1 VADEGEQ
8 QEDRTLE
15 MRVAELENKLSQVH
29 ITEDDMKAFRKVA
42 SALGGGAAA
51 AAGAGAGGTVAAGCV
66 VDCASGC
73 INECAI
79 RQPIVRQ
86 PIVIRQPI
94 SIRQCTWECF
104 ECGPGQPGAGSIGGF
119 GQFGG

>member
-15 MRVAELENKLSQVH
+15 MRVAELENKLAQVH

-51 AAGAGAGGTVAAGCV
+51 APAGGGTVAGGCV
-66 VDCASGC
+66 VDCAGGC
-73 INECAI
+73 LNECAI

-104 ECGPGQPGAGSIGGF
+104 ECGPGLPGASGNIGGF